1 MEMQIKLLE
10 QKTCLHQVIM
20 KINYHYTKLVNI
32 IRIPSLI
39 IVKPPDGV
47 HNGIDSIIQR
57 SPHKQHQA
65 QDNTIK

>member
-1 MEMQIKLLE
+1 MEMQTKLLE
-10 QKTCLHQVIM
+10 QRTFLHQVIM
-20 KINYHYTKLVNI
+20 KINYHYTKWVNI

-39 IVKPPDGV
+39 IVKPLNGV

-65 QDNTIK
+65 QANMIK